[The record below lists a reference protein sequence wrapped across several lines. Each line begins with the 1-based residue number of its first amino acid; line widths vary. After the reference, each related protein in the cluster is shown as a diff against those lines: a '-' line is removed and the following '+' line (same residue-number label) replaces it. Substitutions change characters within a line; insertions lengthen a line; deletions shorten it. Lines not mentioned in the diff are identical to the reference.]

1 MKIEIREAAMNELN
15 KIGFEDGEGIRILA
29 EFVGT
34 CSIATDIELQIEKK
48 QKEDEEVVEKGISFF
63 VPAKSLE
70 SLPEKI
76 FLDFKPG
83 FGYKISSA
91 EETFGY
97 NFKLKKNS
105 PGRVIFFCS

>member
-1 MKIEIREAAMNELN
+1 MEIEIRKAALEELG
-15 KIGFEDGEGIRILA
+15 KVQFSESEGIRILA

-34 CSIATDIELQIEKK
+34 CSIATDIQLQIEEK
-48 QKEDEEVVEKGISFF
+48 QADDEVITESGFHFF
-63 VPAKSLE
+63 VPEKSLE
-70 SLPEKI
+70 SLPNKI

-97 NFKLKKNS
+97 NFKLKQRQEK
-105 PGRVIFFCS
+105 

>member
-1 MKIEIREAAMNELN
+1 MVIEIRKAALEELN
-15 KIGFEDGEGIRILA
+15 KVQFSENEGIRILA

-34 CSIATDIELQIEKK
+34 CSIATDIQLQIEEK
-48 QKEDEEVVEKGISFF
+48 QADDEVITESGINFF
-63 VPAKSLE
+63 VPKKSVE
-70 SLPEKI
+70 SLPDKI

-97 NFKLKKNS
+97 NFKLKPRNVK
-105 PGRVIFFCS
+105 

>member
-1 MKIEIREAAMNELN
+1 MKIEIREAALEELRKVQFGN
-15 KIGFEDGEGIRILA
+15 GEGIRILA

-34 CSIATDIELQIEKK
+34 CSIATDIQLQIEEKK
-48 QKEDEEVVEKGISFF
+48 ASDEVMTESGINFF
-63 VPAKSLE
+63 VPEKSLE
-70 SLPEKI
+70 SLPDKI

-97 NFKLKKNS
+97 NFKLKPRNEK
-105 PGRVIFFCS
+105 

>member
-1 MKIEIREAAMNELN
+1 MEIEIRKAALEELN
-15 KIGFEDGEGIRILA
+15 KVQFSENEGIRILA

-34 CSIATDIELQIEKK
+34 CSIATDIQLQIEEK
-48 QKEDEEVVEKGISFF
+48 QDDDEVITESGINFF
-63 VPAKSLE
+63 VPKKSVE
-70 SLPEKI
+70 SLPDKI

-97 NFKLKKNS
+97 NFKLKPREEK
-105 PGRVIFFCS
+105 

>member
-1 MKIEIREAAMNELN
+1 MEIEIRKAALEELN
-15 KIGFEDGEGIRILA
+15 KVQFSENEGIRILA

-34 CSIATDIELQIEKK
+34 CSIATDIQLQIEEK
-48 QKEDEEVVEKGISFF
+48 QDDDEVITESGINLF
-63 VPAKSLE
+63 VPKKSVE
-70 SLPEKI
+70 SLPDKI

-97 NFKLKKNS
+97 NFKLKPRNEK
-105 PGRVIFFCS
+105 

>member
-1 MKIEIREAAMNELN
+1 MEIEIRKAALEELN
-15 KIGFEDGEGIRILA
+15 KVQFSENEGIRILA

-34 CSIATDIELQIEKK
+34 CSIATDIQLQIEEK
-48 QKEDEEVVEKGISFF
+48 QDDDEVITESGINFF
-63 VPAKSLE
+63 VPKKSVE
-70 SLPEKI
+70 SLPYKI

-97 NFKLKKNS
+97 NFKLKPRNEK
-105 PGRVIFFCS
+105 

>member
-1 MKIEIREAAMNELN
+1 MEIEIRKAALEELN
-15 KIGFEDGEGIRILA
+15 KVQFSENEGIRILA

-34 CSIATDIELQIEKK
+34 CSIATDIQLQIEEK
-48 QKEDEEVVEKGISFF
+48 QDDDEVITESGINFF
-63 VPAKSLE
+63 VPKKSVE
-70 SLPEKI
+70 SLPDKI

-97 NFKLKKNS
+97 NFKLKPRNEK
-105 PGRVIFFCS
+105 

>member
-1 MKIEIREAAMNELN
+1 MEIEIRKAALEELN
-15 KIGFEDGEGIRILA
+15 KVQFSENEGIRILA

-34 CSIATDIELQIEKK
+34 CSIATDIQLQIEEK
-48 QKEDEEVVEKGISFF
+48 QDDDEVITESGINFF
-63 VPAKSLE
+63 VPKKSVE
-70 SLPEKI
+70 SLPDKI

-97 NFKLKKNS
+97 NFKLKPRKEK
-105 PGRVIFFCS
+105 

>member
-1 MKIEIREAAMNELN
+1 MNIEIREAAFNELSKMEFGN
-15 KIGFEDGEGIRILA
+15 NEGIRILA

-34 CSIATDIELQIEKK
+34 CSIATDIALHLEKK
-48 QKEDEEVVEKGISFF
+48 QEEDAVITENGIHFF
-63 VPAKSLE
+63 VPKKSLE

-83 FGYKISSA
+83 MGYKISSA

-97 NFKLKKNS
+97 NFKLVNKKE
-105 PGRVIFFCS
+105 RI

>member
-1 MKIEIREAAMNELN
+1 MMKIEIREAALEELSRVQF
-15 KIGFEDGEGIRILA
+15 GEGEGIRILA

-34 CSIATDIELQIEKK
+34 CSIATDIQLQIEEK
-48 QKEDEEVVEKGISFF
+48 QAEDAVITESGIHFF
-63 VPAKSLE
+63 VPEKSLE
-70 SLPEKI
+70 SLPNKI

-97 NFKLKKNS
+97 NFKLKPRTEK
-105 PGRVIFFCS
+105 

>member
-1 MKIEIREAAMNELN
+1 MEIEIRKAALEELN
-15 KIGFEDGEGIRILA
+15 KVQFSENEGIRILA

-34 CSIATDIELQIEKK
+34 CSIATDIQLQIEEK
-48 QKEDEEVVEKGISFF
+48 QADDEVITESGINFF
-63 VPAKSLE
+63 VPKKSVE
-70 SLPEKI
+70 SLPDKI

-97 NFKLKKNS
+97 NFKLKPRNVK
-105 PGRVIFFCS
+105 

>member
-1 MKIEIREAAMNELN
+1 MEIEIRKAALEELN
-15 KIGFEDGEGIRILA
+15 KVQFSENEGIRILA

-34 CSIATDIELQIEKK
+34 CSIATDIQLQIEEK
-48 QKEDEEVVEKGISFF
+48 QDDDEVITESSINFF
-63 VPAKSLE
+63 VPKKSVE
-70 SLPEKI
+70 SLPDKI

-97 NFKLKKNS
+97 NFKLKPRNEK
-105 PGRVIFFCS
+105 

>member
-1 MKIEIREAAMNELN
+1 MKIEIREAALEELS
-15 KIGFEDGEGIRILA
+15 KVQFGESEGIRILA

-34 CSIATDIELQIEKK
+34 CSIATDIQLQIEEK
-48 QKEDEEVVEKGISFF
+48 QADDEVITENGINFF
-63 VPAKSLE
+63 APKKSLE
-70 SLPEKI
+70 SLPGKI

-97 NFKLKKNS
+97 NFKLKSRKEK
-105 PGRVIFFCS
+105 

>member
-1 MKIEIREAAMNELN
+1 MKIEIKEAALEELS
-15 KIGFEDGEGIRILA
+15 KVQFSDSEGIRILA

-34 CSIATDIELQIEKK
+34 CSIATDIQLHIEEK
-48 QKEDEEVVEKGISFF
+48 QADDEVITESGINFF
-63 VPAKSLE
+63 VPEKSLE
-70 SLPEKI
+70 SLPSKI

-97 NFKLKKNS
+97 NFKLKSRNEK
-105 PGRVIFFCS
+105 

>member
-1 MKIEIREAAMNELN
+1 MEIQIRKAALEELN
-15 KIGFEDGEGIRILA
+15 KVQFSENEGIRILA

-34 CSIATDIELQIEKK
+34 CSIATDIQLQIEEKRDD
-48 QKEDEEVVEKGISFF
+48 DEVITESGINFF
-63 VPAKSLE
+63 VPKKSVE
-70 SLPEKI
+70 SLPDKI

-97 NFKLKKNS
+97 NFKLKSRNEK
-105 PGRVIFFCS
+105 